1 VNEISEM
8 AFDHK
13 LILDT
18 CYERMQQKIRE
29 EPIVFNLI
37 EKKFSLRELQ
47 NLYEAILG
55 LKLDRRNF
63 RKKFFLTGLLVDT
76 HELEKD
82 VPHRPG
88 RLYRFNKSKYIKLKK
103 NYFGIDF

>member
-1 VNEISEM
+1 MGSQTFNVAALAGDGIGPEVM
-8 AFDHK
+8 
-13 LILDT
+13 
-18 CYERMQQKIRE
+18 RE
-29 EPIVFNLI
+29 AIKVLRAV

-63 RKKFFLTGLLVDT
+63 RKKFFLTGLLIDT